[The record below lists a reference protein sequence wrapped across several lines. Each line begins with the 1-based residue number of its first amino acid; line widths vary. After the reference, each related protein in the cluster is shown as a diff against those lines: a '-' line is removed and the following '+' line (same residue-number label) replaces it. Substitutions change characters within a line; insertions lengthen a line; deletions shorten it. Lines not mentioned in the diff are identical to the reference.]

1 MIAIIMLMKMAI
13 ASAVIV
19 ATAAH
24 VIRILIV
31 HHVAH
36 LHMKMDMKTRMEI
49 ISKGIP
55 ATRAVT
61 TKLILMVTV
70 EPIHAT
76 PAIQLNVHH
85 VNQQSPSESIS

>member
-36 LHMKMDMKTRMEI
+36 QHMKMDTRMTMGI
-49 ISKGIP
+49 TSKGIP
-55 ATRAVT
+55 VTMAVITR
-61 TKLILMVTV
+61 
-70 EPIHAT
+70 
-76 PAIQLNVHH
+76 
-85 VNQQSPSESIS
+85 